1 MSKLEVME
9 GLKEILSAIRP
20 DSVLDA
26 ITMESRL
33 VEDLAIDSLMM
44 FLLSLAIEKKFDVT
58 IDEKQ
63 IFKTVDDVC
72 SYIVTLK

>member
-1 MSKLEVME
+1 MD
-9 GLKEILSAIRP
+9 GLKEILSNIRP
-20 DSVLDA
+20 NAVLDS

-44 FLLSLAIEKKFDVT
+44 FLLSLAIEKKFEIT

-63 IFKTVDDVC
+63 IFRTVGDVC
-72 SYIVTLK
+72 SYILALK